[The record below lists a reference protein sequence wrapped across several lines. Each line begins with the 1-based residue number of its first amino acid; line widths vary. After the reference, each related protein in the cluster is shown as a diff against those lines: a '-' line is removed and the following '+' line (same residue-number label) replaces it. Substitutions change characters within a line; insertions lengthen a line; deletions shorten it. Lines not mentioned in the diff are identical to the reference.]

1 MSETPVSVDDLPGA
15 RPVNTARAGLVSM
28 VGTVTQVV
36 IQLVSLMV
44 LSRLLAPADFGL
56 YAMAM
61 TFIGF
66 SALFRDMGLASAAV
80 QAKVLTAQARSNL
93 FWINTGTGLLLTL
106 AAAAAAPA
114 IGVFFG
120 EPQVAAVV
128 LLMSPTLLLAGIS
141 VQFNASLQRGMR
153 FVEITAV
160 NVGGAFLGLLL
171 STVMALAGAGIWAL
185 AVPQVIAGLVTTAA
199 LAFLAGW
206 LPMRPRPRGG
216 TRAMLAF
223 GGTMFGAQVLT
234 YLHRNFDVML
244 LGRLHGTVWTGHLN
258 RATQITRM
266 PLSMLTA
273 PFSQIALAKM
283 ARHQDDSALL
293 ARLMLQ
299 GQKLQ
304 SYPLLLAA
312 GGLLA
317 TADQIVT
324 VALGEGWEP
333 VAVFVRLVVLVE
345 TFTLLP
351 SVAGWLLSAR
361 GMGRWL
367 LRLALMSVALKIG
380 GMLLGSLWG
389 PYGIIAGNA
398 AGALLMWPLSFA
410 VFGRVT
416 DVAAWPLLRQSIASA
431 AYLAAASGVAWAAGR
446 AALPLVGAFGSIVA
460 AGLALLTAVGTIAVV
475 VPPLRRD
482 LREVWAIVKSARD

>member
-1 MSETPVSVDDLPGA
+1 MS
-15 RPVNTARAGLVSM
+15 TARAGLVTM
-28 VGTVTQVV
+28 AGTMAQVV
-36 IQLVSLMV
+36 IQLASLMV
-44 LSRLLAPADFGL
+44 LSRLLAPEDFGL

-66 SALFRDMGLASAAV
+66 SALFRDMGLAAAAV
-80 QAKVLTAQARSNL
+80 QAKTLTAQARSNL
-93 FWINTGTGLLLTL
+93 FWINAGTGLLLTL
-106 AAAAAAPA
+106 VAAAAAPVIA
-114 IGVFFG
+114 AFFG
-120 EPQVAAVV
+120 EPEVVTVV
-128 LLMSPTLLLAGIS
+128 LLMSPTLLLAGMS
-141 VQFNASLQRGMR
+141 VQFNASLQRRMR

-160 NVGGAFLGLLL
+160 NVGGALLGLLL
-171 STVMALAGAGIWAL
+171 STVMALTVGGIWAL
-185 AVPQVIAGLVTTAA
+185 AVPQVVAGLVTTVAVA
-199 LAFLAGW
+199 VLAGW
-206 LPMRPRPRGG
+206 LPRRPRPGGG

-223 GGTMFGAQVLT
+223 GGTLFGAQVLT
-234 YLHRNFDVML
+234 YLHRNFDVIL
-244 LGRLHGTVWTGHLN
+244 LGRLHGPVWTGHLN

-266 PLSMLTA
+266 PLGMLTT

-283 ARHQDDSALL
+283 SRHQDDSVLL

-324 VALGEGWEP
+324 VVLGDGWEP
-333 VAVFVRLVVLVE
+333 VAALIRLVVLVE

-367 LRLALMSVALKIG
+367 LRLALLSVAFKMG
-380 GMLLGSLWG
+380 GMLVGSLWG
-389 PYGIIAGNA
+389 PFGIIAGNA
-398 AGALLMWPLSFA
+398 AGAALMWPLSFA

-416 DVAAWPLLRQSIASA
+416 DVPAWPLLCQSLSSA
-431 AYLAAASGVAWAAGR
+431 AYLTLASGAAWVVGQL
-446 AALPLVGAFGSIVA
+446 ALPWAGPLGSIVT
-460 AGLALLTAVGTIAVV
+460 AGLSLLAALGLLALV

-482 LREVWAIVKSARD
+482 VREVWATVKSARG